1 MSKSILCAVDI
12 SNGAHDLP
20 VLRRAAQL
28 AELDG
33 ARLDVVTVIP
43 DFGEGWVSG
52 FFKPDYLD
60 DAVKHAHETLVAM
73 CLEAFGEE
81 VNANVRHVVATG
93 TAYTQVLEVAE
104 KAGTDLIVI
113 GSHTPEL
120 RDYLLGPNAARVV
133 RHSSCSVHV
142 VRDI

>member
-1 MSKSILCAVDI
+1 MSNSILCAVDI
-12 SNGAHDLP
+12 SNGNHDLP
-20 VLRRAAQL
+20 VLKRAAQL

-52 FFKPDYLD
+52 FFKPDYHD
-60 DAVKHAHETLVAM
+60 EATKHAQEALVAL
-73 CLEAFGEE
+73 CEEAFGPEL
-81 VNANVRHVVATG
+81 NAKVRHVVATG
-93 TAYTQVLEVAE
+93 TAYQQVLDVAE
-104 KAGTDLIVI
+104 KAGADMIVI

-142 VRDI
+142 VR